1 MAAKDNLQP
10 CSIRD
15 VAERA
20 GVAPSTVSRILSGR
34 PGSIRVAAATRRRV
48 VGIARELKYAPNINA
63 RRLFSRKTGI
73 IGLLTPSSQLMGWHI
88 FNDGHLTRTISGL
101 TDVLTVHHYRL
112 LLLVNDEAFMR
123 KREFLQVFRE
133 SQMDGLLIWGAYEHE
148 KEWEELAASGYPYLF
163 LNNLPA
169 TASPANY
176 VTSDY
181 VDAGFQATNYLLA
194 RGCRR
199 LAWIGGKEGISL
211 NRQQEAGVARAIA
224 EQGGNS
230 RQVTKVSAGGYDL
243 LDGVAAGRQLL
254 ATGVA
259 FDGVVAAN
267 HHLAAG
273 AMQCLLEHGRR
284 VPEEVAMVA
293 CHSVWDQDEYRGT
306 VPRIRINSM
315 AMGEAAAH
323 GIFRLIKDPS
333 VRIQEVIP
341 VELTDVSPA
350 PAAVLTPPLNLAACS
365 ETQPSLAKGGEA
377 TPRLYAQD

>member
-1 MAAKDNLQP
+1 MAGSKKQP

-15 VAERA
+15 VAEHA
-20 GVAPSTVSRILSGR
+20 GVSAGTVSRILNKRLGTMR
-34 PGSIRVAAATRRRV
+34 IPEATRRKVAR
-48 VGIARELKYAPNINA
+48 IARELNYAPNINA

-112 LLLVNDEAFMR
+112 LLLVNDEAFMK

-133 SQMDGLLIWGAYEHE
+133 SQMDGLVIWGAYEHE

-169 TASPANY
+169 TTTPANY

-181 VDAGFQATNYLLA
+181 TDAGFQAANYLLA

-224 EQGGNS
+224 EQGGDA
-230 RQVTKVSAGGYDL
+230 RLVTKLSAGGYDL
-243 LDGVAAGRQLL
+243 AEGVAVGRQLL
-254 ATGVA
+254 ATGAA

-273 AMQCLLEHGRR
+273 VMQCLLESGRR
-284 VPEEVAMVA
+284 VPEEVALVA

-306 VPRIRINSM
+306 VPRIRVNSM

-323 GIFRLIKDPS
+323 GLLRLIKDPG
-333 VRIQEVIP
+333 VRVQETIP
-341 VELTDVSPA
+341 VELAADSPVA
-350 PAAVLTPPLNLAACS
+350 VIPNPPPKAAAVPPPKTTTRGS
-365 ETQPSLAKGGEA
+365 
-377 TPRLYAQD
+377 RR